1 MRFLSFKALLVLVVL
16 PPIVY
21 VAALQGMERVLARHY
36 LVEIEKQVPGDP
48 QALLAGRMRLA
59 DHVEGAVSDLLAD
72 AIFRNHGVALTV
84 MIRTRAGH
92 WLYPPAYRET
102 FDTTSGSDPI
112 RIASDNFALLN
123 EGLDVSLDVKIGHN
137 TLVANCLLGASILMA
152 LAGLAAV
159 YRRGARQYA
168 AEEARRESE
177 QDHLRA
183 REQQQKAALEAL
195 EEQRDD
201 LTGEIETIQ
210 GELKA
215 VREKADRNEADLFD
229 EVEALEQKLKYNLS
243 QQDRQQGRIRELED
257 QLAQLAKERE
267 ALSQQQNKATGG
279 LRKRLET
286 LYKNTAFTHRALAG
300 LAELPESMQIKA
312 EEVIH
317 QLNANADDVPIKRK
331 LFRGKGKET
340 VFEIVFARKGRLYFR
355 RTKAR
360 KVDVLAVG
368 TKNTQEK
375 DLVYLDRRL

>member
-1 MRFLSFKALLVLVVL
+1 MRFLSFKALLVLVVM

-21 VAALQGMERVLARHY
+21 VAALQTMERVLARHY

-48 QALLAGRMRLA
+48 QALLTGRMRLA

-72 AIFRNHGVALTV
+72 AIFRNNGVVLTV
-84 MIRTRAGH
+84 MIRTRAGY
-92 WLYPPAYRET
+92 WLYPPAYRERSG
-102 FDTTSGSDPI
+102 TTSDGDPI

-137 TLVANCLLGASILMA
+137 TLVANCLLVTSILMA

-159 YRRGARQYA
+159 YRRGARQYTT
-168 AEEARRESE
+168 EEARRQSE
-177 QDHLRA
+177 HDRLRV
-183 REQQQKAALEAL
+183 REEKQKTVLEAL
-195 EEQRDD
+195 ERQRAE
-201 LTGEIETIQ
+201 LAGEIDFIQ
-210 GELKA
+210 GELNA
-215 VREKADRNEADLFD
+215 VRERAERNEADLFD
-229 EVEALEQKLKYNLS
+229 EVETLEQKLQNNLKQQDH
-243 QQDRQQGRIRELED
+243 QQDRIQELED
-257 QLAQLAKERE
+257 QLAQSAKARE
-267 ALSQQQNKATGG
+267 TLSQQQNKATGG

-286 LYKNTAFTHRALAG
+286 LYKNTAFAHRALAG

-317 QLNANADDVPIKRK
+317 QLNAQSDDVPIKRK

-355 RTKAR
+355 RTKTR
-360 KVDVLAVG
+360 KVDILAVG
-368 TKNTQEK
+368 TKNTQDK